1 MARRSGRTRRAHS
14 RKGKRGLFRI
24 VYTPVGE
31 TIGAANDITRATTRT
46 VEGIVHTTL
55 KGLNTVGRSVTNRA
69 NAVIRKVFTR
79 RQRKH

>member
-1 MARRSGRTRRAHS
+1 MARRTRSTRRTRR
-14 RKGKRGLFRI
+14 GNRGLFRI